1 VYQLKKAD
9 LIVYQNHIAHHDIS
23 RDNKLEKYKKSPLK
37 GRTG

>member
-9 LIVYQNHIAHHDIS
+9 LIAYKYHIAHHDIS
-23 RDNKLEKYKKSPLK
+23 RDKKLAKSKKLPLK